1 MFVRSVTIL
10 TNLQPLEKMKK
21 LKQKTKSKINL
32 NYLIDEQLNAIFLQ
46 RRAFEFMSE
55 QIDAR
60 YSHLLQY
67 KCLHIIETGFK
78 PRPNN

>member
-10 TNLQPLEKMKK
+10 TNSQPLEKMKK

-46 RRAFEFMSE
+46 RQSLL
-55 QIDAR
+55 R
-60 YSHLLQY
+60 YG
-67 KCLHIIETGFK
+67 LHSNSCRNKLMHAIRIYCNT
-78 PRPNN
+78 NVYTL